1 MAEVQHA
8 DLTSIHRFAYVQSSD
23 PGAVGAYK
31 GWLDTTTNPPVLK
44 YRNAGDSA
52 WVTALDITT
61 AVNAVVNSA
70 PGALDTLDELA
81 AALGDDANFATTVT
95 NALALKAPLANPTF
109 TGTVAGITAAMVS
122 AAPATPSVNAQTGTT
137 YTLQASDNGKIVTC
151 DNAAGCTVT
160 VPSGLGAGFH
170 CQVIQLD
177 EEVDFDTSGATLN
190 NRQGHTK
197 IAGQFGVAT
206 IEAYASNV
214 FVLAGDTAA

>member
-1 MAEVQHA
+1 
-8 DLTSIHRFAYVQSSD
+8 VQSSD

-52 WVTALDITT
+52 WVTAFDLATVGAET
-61 AVNAVVNSA
+61 ATSL
-70 PGALDTLDELA
+70 GALVNGAGAATPNDTDLVATAESGGLLKKITWTNAKAFLKTYFDTLYA
-81 AALGDDANFATTVT
+81 
-95 NALALKAPLANPTF
+95 TF
-109 TGTVAGITAAMVS
+109 TI
-122 AAPATPSVNAQTGTT
+122 SVNAQTGTT

-197 IAGQFGVAT
+197 IAGQYGVAT